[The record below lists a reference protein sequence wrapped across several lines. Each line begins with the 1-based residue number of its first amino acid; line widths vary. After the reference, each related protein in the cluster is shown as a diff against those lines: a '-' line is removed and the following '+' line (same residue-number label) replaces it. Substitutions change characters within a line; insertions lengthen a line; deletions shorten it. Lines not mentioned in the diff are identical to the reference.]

1 MKTTWIFW
9 TGKLH
14 RKKHVGKT
22 WIFWPT
28 KMHQKSTWKQGGFFD
43 IEITL
48 KKTRG
53 KNADF
58 WTIEI
63 TSKKVC
69 GKGVNFS
76 ISENTS
82 KKYVEVTWKFEK
94 IRPLTYR
101 RNIHVESTSIRH
113 GLPVGIHWSLLASV
127 ALPSPSS
134 FLIVQRI
141 LFVELLLDLHLIL
154 FVYSN
159 QLLLI
164 YNDFWWTHN
173 VINIQQYNLHLVLL
187 LIF

>member
-1 MKTTWIFW
+1 MDFLNREITSKKARGKNVDILTSENSQKKYVETRWIFR
-9 TGKLH
+9 H
-14 RKKHVGKT
+14 RNYSK
-22 WIFWPT
+22 
-28 KMHQKSTWKQGGFFD
+28 
-43 IEITL
+43 

-53 KNADF
+53 NNADF

-69 GKGVNFS
+69 GNDVNFS
-76 ISENTS
+76 ISENPS

-113 GLPVGIHWSLLASV
+113 GVPVGIDWSLLASV

-154 FVYSN
+154 FIYSN

-173 VINIQQYNLHLVLL
+173 VVNIQQYNLHLVRLL
-187 LIF
+187 LF